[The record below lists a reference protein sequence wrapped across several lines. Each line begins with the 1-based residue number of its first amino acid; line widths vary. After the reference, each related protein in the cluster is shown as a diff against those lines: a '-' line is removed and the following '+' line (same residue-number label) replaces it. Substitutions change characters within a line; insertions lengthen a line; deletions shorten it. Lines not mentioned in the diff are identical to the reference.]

1 MLAVAGAA
9 ADLEPVALLVASA
22 AAVAAAAVEPVA
34 AVAAAAVGGS
44 LAVVVAEAQAARSH
58 ELHLVPVVVWA

>member
-9 ADLEPVALLVASA
+9 EDLEPVALLVAS
-22 AAVAAAAVEPVA
+22 AAAVEPVA
-34 AVAAAAVGGS
+34 AVAAAAVGGP
-44 LAVVVAEAQAARSH
+44 LAAAVAEEQAARSH